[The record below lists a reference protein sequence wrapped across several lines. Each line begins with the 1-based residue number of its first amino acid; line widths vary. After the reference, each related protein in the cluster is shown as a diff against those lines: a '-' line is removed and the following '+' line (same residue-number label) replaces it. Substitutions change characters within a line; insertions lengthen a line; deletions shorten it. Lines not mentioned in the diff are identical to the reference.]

1 MHLRKYHEALEK
13 AREEGCLRDSFRFR
27 DVPLQASK
35 DGAIAVSGHLLLQ
48 TGCALN
54 DGGTFNDAQAYP
66 QKDHTDAGRDG
77 TFSIFLAMQYDVL
90 RLPRNDTG
98 HDTIKLHAGDVVA
111 LSNTAVHAGAS
122 MRDLE
127 GNDVGPIRRRFFCNY
142 DRGDSDFGT
151 WHDEKMVARDSPISI
166 CSAEFR
172 EGLGEY
178 KCRVVHVP
186 TLARLFSMMEAAL
199 PVTSH
204 DEDSM
209 DGNAVLSGQS
219 KQQRRRQNK

>member
-1 MHLRKYHEALEK
+1 MLVIMMGVCKHDVYCCVLT
-13 AREEGCLRDSFRFR
+13 LRDFAW
-27 DVPLQASK
+27 V
-35 DGAIAVSGHLLLQ
+35 
-48 TGCALN
+48 GC
-54 DGGTFNDAQAYP
+54 P
-66 QKDHTDAGRDG
+66 
-77 TFSIFLAMQYDVL
+77 I
-90 RLPRNDTG
+90 
-98 HDTIKLHAGDVVA
+98 VV
-111 LSNTAVHAGAS
+111 
-122 MRDLE
+122 
-127 GNDVGPIRRRFFCNY
+127 
-142 DRGDSDFGT
+142 DS
-151 WHDEKMVARDSPISI
+151 SPISI

-172 EGLGEY
+172 EGVGQY